1 MSSWSLWETVSTTR
15 QLFISDRHYM
25 EGTRQLSE
33 AVLFEPPHAH
43 LPFKSATVLGAGTMG
58 AQIAAHLANAGL
70 NVYLLDIPPR
80 DGGNKDAV
88 VERGFA
94 QARKAKPDPFF
105 TDEAARRIT
114 TGNFDDDFER
124 VSQSDWVIEAVV
136 ERLDVKRGLMERIEA
151 AARPDTIISTNTSGL
166 SVADIA
172 EGRSESFRRRF
183 LATHFFNPPRY
194 LKLLELVPSRDTDV
208 SVLQRIAHFGRI
220 HLGKGIVIAKDTPY
234 FIGNRIGVF
243 AMLQA
248 MRKFTDEGYTIE
260 EVDTL
265 TGTVVGRPK
274 SATFRTA
281 DVVGLDVMKDV
292 ADNLYGAVPEDT
304 EREAFRMPE
313 IINRL
318 VERGSL
324 GQKSGTGFY
333 WKDGKTIKSVDP
345 QTLEYIEPQAQRLP
359 GLDKIK
365 NAGDLSERLRALFLD
380 GGRAGAFFRDTTLQ
394 LLHYS
399 AQRIREISDNPA
411 DIDRAMRWGFG
422 WEMGPFEI
430 WDTLGFV
437 FVLESMRS
445 EDLEPPEWI
454 NAMVEVGCESFYK
467 TPNHHRSVYSPLVGY
482 YVDDPYPP
490 DQIPLEVIHPSK
502 ECELWSSDAAALLT
516 LGDGVALYEFRSKAN
531 TLGRAVME
539 GLREAIERVESD
551 ASIKGLIVANNGKNF
566 SVGANLVEMAS
577 AIGTEAHDELGAYLK
592 EFQDTVQRV
601 RYAGKPVVVSVH
613 QRVLGGACELV
624 MACPHP
630 VAAAESYIGLVELGV
645 GLIPAGTGSARLA
658 AFASDRA
665 PERHP
670 SQVQAWLWKFF
681 ESVAMAAVSTSAP
694 DAQRLGFLMPN
705 ARIVMNDERRIHVA
719 REEVI
724 RLSSEG
730 YLPPPAAKQITV
742 LGRPT
747 AAAFAV
753 SIHQYL
759 EGHFISEY
767 DAYLANRLAYVMTGG
782 ELSGPQEV
790 PEDYLLDLER
800 QVFLDLLQE
809 DKTRERIEHMLKT
822 KKPLRN

>member
-1 MSSWSLWETVSTTR
+1 
-15 QLFISDRHYM
+15 M

-43 LPFKSATVLGAGTMG
+43 LPFRSATVLGAGTMG

-70 NVYLLDIPPR
+70 DVYLLDIPPR
-80 DGGNKDAV
+80 DGGNKNAV

-94 QARKAKPDPFF
+94 QARKTKPDPFF
-105 TDEAARRIT
+105 ADEAARRIT

-124 VSQSDWVIEAVV
+124 VGQADWVIEAVV

-151 AARPDTIISTNTSGL
+151 VARPDAIISTNTSGL

-248 MRKFTDEGYTIE
+248 MRKFTDDGYTIE

-265 TGTVVGRPK
+265 TGTLTGRPK

-292 ADNLYGAVPEDT
+292 ADNLYDAVSEDA
-304 EREAFRMPE
+304 ERDAFRMPE

-318 VERGSL
+318 AGRGSL
-324 GQKSGTGFY
+324 GQKSGAGFY
-333 WKDGKTIKSVDP
+333 RKDGKTIKSVDP
-345 QTLEYIEPQAQRLP
+345 ETLEYSEPQEHRLS
-359 GLDKIK
+359 GLDEVTK
-365 NAGDLSERLRALFLD
+365 AGDLPERLRALFLD
-380 GGRAGAFFRDTTLQ
+380 GGRAGSFFRDTTLQ
-394 LLHYS
+394 LLDYS
-399 AQRIREISDNPA
+399 ARRIPEISDNPA

-422 WEMGPFEI
+422 WDMGPFEI
-430 WDTLGFV
+430 WDALGFV
-437 FVLESMRS
+437 SVLESMKS
-445 EDLEPPEWI
+445 EGLEPPEWI
-454 NAMVEVGCESFYK
+454 NAMVEVGYESFYP
-467 TPNHHRSVYSPLVGY
+467 TTNDHRSVYSPVVGH
-482 YVDDPYPP
+482 YVDDPYPF
-490 DQIPLEVIHPSK
+490 DRIPLELISSSK
-502 ECELWSSDAAALLT
+502 ECELWSSDAAALLD

-539 GLREAIERVESD
+539 GLRESIERVENDTSM
-551 ASIKGLIVANNGKNF
+551 KGLIVANQGKNF

-577 AIGTEAHDELGAYLK
+577 AIATNGHDALGAYLK

-601 RYAGKPVVVSVH
+601 RYAGKPVVVAVH

-658 AFASDRA
+658 SFASERTPD
-665 PERHP
+665 RHP
-670 SQVQAWLWKFF
+670 SQIQAWLWKFF

-694 DAQRLGFLMPN
+694 HAQRLGFLMPD

-724 RLSSEG
+724 RLSREG
-730 YLPPPAAKQITV
+730 YLPPPTAKQITV

-753 SIHQYL
+753 SIQQYL

-767 DAYLANRLAYVMTGG
+767 DAYLANRLAYVMSGG
-782 ELSGPQEV
+782 DLTGPQEV
-790 PEDYLLDLER
+790 PEKYLLELER
-800 QVFLDLLQE
+800 QVFLDLLQQN
-809 DKTRERIEHMLKT
+809 KTRDRIEYMLKT